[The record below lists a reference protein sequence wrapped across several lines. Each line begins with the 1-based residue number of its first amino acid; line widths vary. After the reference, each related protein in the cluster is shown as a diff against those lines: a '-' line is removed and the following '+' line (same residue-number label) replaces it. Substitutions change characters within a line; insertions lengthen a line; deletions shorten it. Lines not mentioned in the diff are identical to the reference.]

1 MIAAN
6 QIIIIYYTINST
18 NCMGNSLNRL
28 DQFLNLIC
36 NQLLWMWNFIL
47 FVAADFEMNL
57 ALILQFFT
65 VLFLSELI
73 VTAVGTVF
81 FTSLFSRPKVQI
93 NFQPPET
100 KQKPHIIIILA
111 DDLVCTNNSRGSI
124 YRVRKKG
131 RYN

>member
-1 MIAAN
+1 MV
-6 QIIIIYYTINST
+6 
-18 NCMGNSLNRL
+18 
-28 DQFLNLIC
+28 
-36 NQLLWMWNFIL
+36 NFIL

-57 ALILQFFT
+57 TLILQLFT

-73 VTAVGTVF
+73 VTTVSTIF
-81 FTSLFSRPKVQI
+81 LTTLLPRPQVKI
-93 NFQPPET
+93 NFQPPKT

-111 DDLVCTNNSRGSI
+111 DDLVCTNNSRESI